1 MVSLEPGDRWA
12 PPHDDMYTGN
22 LTVDDDD
29 DEEDTEVSQLSTAFP
44 CEKNEENGAVRDSL
58 LRCPCVS

>member
-1 MVSLEPGDRWA
+1 
-12 PPHDDMYTGN
+12 MYTGN